1 MKREVRIA
9 RRKKRFLA
17 LALIVLFILG
27 FLLHRQVI
35 NSVYNPA
42 AEGVYYRV
50 ETDEKSVAFTFEA
63 VWGAGKTAEILNLLD
78 RHNVQAT
85 FFLSGQWLRKYADL
99 ARGIVLRAMK

>member
-1 MKREVRIA
+1 MHLEERSED
-9 RRKKRFLA
+9 RKTQKTFPGSC
-17 LALIVLFILG
+17 LIVLFILG

-63 VWGAGKTAEILNLLD
+63 VWGAGKL
-78 RHNVQAT
+78 Q
-85 FFLSGQWLRKYADL
+85 KY
-99 ARGIVLRAMK
+99 